1 MAEHDE
7 KIAERLQAGRW
18 REKLSIRYRAPEFWE
33 GAAPDRRRDRGIM
46 MHHLLSQINT
56 SADIPGAVGQA
67 VMQGL
72 LAVVEKEAIA
82 KNLDQLVSNS
92 TLAPFFAPDAEVMT
106 ERDILLPDGNVLR
119 PDRVVK
125 IASGAAVIDYKTGKE
140 NPMHQQQ
147 METYA
152 AALQAMGMTDV
163 ERYLVYLPSD
173 EHADLKIEKV

>member
-1 MAEHDE
+1 
-7 KIAERLQAGRW
+7 
-18 REKLSIRYRAPEFWE
+18 
-33 GAAPDRRRDRGIM
+33 M

-56 SADIPGAVGQA
+56 SADIPGAIEQA

-72 LAVVEKEAIA
+72 LAAGEKEAIA
-82 KNLDQLVSNS
+82 KSLDQLVSHS
-92 TLAPFFAPDAEVMT
+92 TLAQYFAPGAEVMT
-106 ERDILLPDGNVLR
+106 ERDILLSDGHALR

-125 IASGAAVIDYKTGKE
+125 LPSGTAVIDYKTGKE

-152 AALQAMGMTDV
+152 AALRDMGMTEV
-163 ERYLVYLPSD
+163 VPWLVYLPSD